1 MDLGLAGRTAFVSGA
16 SRGIGA
22 ACARTL
28 AAEGARVAACA
39 RDADALGVLV
49 DACGGR
55 AAGHDFLALDLLEP
69 DAPRAAAAWLERS
82 FGEIDI
88 VVHNLGG
95 TLGVR
100 DPLGPAGD
108 WERVLHFNLGIA
120 IDLNAALIPAMRA
133 RGFGRVIAISSLA
146 AFEHQG
152 SIPYSVA
159 KAALTAYVRGLGR
172 TCAPDGVVVTAVVPG
187 VIASEGN
194 TWDEL
199 RKHDPSQAQRY
210 LDERVPRGMF
220 GTPEE
225 VAQAVAF
232 LAGRHADPFAGSIV
246 PLEGGQG
253 RSFFGQ

>member
-1 MDLGLAGRTAFVSGA
+1 MDLGLAGRTAFITGA

-22 ACARTL
+22 AIARVL
-28 AAEGARVAACA
+28 AAEGARVAVCA
-39 RDADALGVLV
+39 RDGAQLDALV
-49 DACGGR
+49 AEIGGPSGGHR
-55 AAGHDFLALDLLEP
+55 ALAIDLAEAG
-69 DAPRAAAAWLERS
+69 APQRAVAWLAAEM
-82 FGEIDI
+82 GDIDI

-100 DPLGPAGD
+100 EPLGAASE

-120 IDLNAALIPAMRA
+120 IDLNSGLLPPMRERRYGRIIAL
-133 RGFGRVIAISSLA
+133 SSLA

-159 KAALTAYVRGLGR
+159 KAALTAYIRGMGR
-172 TCAPDGVVVTAVVPG
+172 TYAPDGVVISAVVPG
-187 VIASEGN
+187 VIATEGN
-194 TWDEL
+194 NWGEL
-199 RKHDPSQAQRY
+199 MRRDPAEAQRY
-210 LDERVPRGMF
+210 LDERVPRGRF
-220 GTPEE
+220 GAPEE

-232 LAGRHADPFAGSIV
+232 LASRHADAFAGSIV